1 MRLKKAKSWIP
12 CGSQSNVR
20 GQVITQDVEPFFYWE
35 SMIIGFI
42 DDNSIYTLWNIE
54 T

>member
-12 CGSQSNVR
+12 CGSQPNVL
-20 GQVITQDVEPFFYWE
+20 GQVITQDIEHFFYWE